1 MSVPYRIARLRDA
14 EACVM
19 PVRPGTEGDC
29 RPSRIGDPDDR
40 SELCATDAWWLLGD
54 LAVCDQHL
62 RVALEAAGDNYEAML
77 ARYRSRFPA
86 LDGEIPSQAE
96 LLPWSQRPRR
106 PERARRVGA
115 GGPARWRRSPSGPA
129 AIRVMRRRAGR

>member
-1 MSVPYRIARLRDA
+1 MSVPYRIARLEVA

-29 RPSRIGDPDDR
+29 RPCEPDDR
-40 SELCATDAWWLLGD
+40 TEVCATDAWWLLGD

-62 RVALEAAGDNYEAML
+62 RYALLVAGDSYEEML
-77 ARYRSRFPA
+77 ARYRSRFPGA
-86 LDGEIPSQAE
+86 AEGIPTQPE

-106 PERARRVGA
+106 QDRERRIVA
-115 GGPARWRRSPSGPA
+115 GGARWRRSPGGTA
-129 AIRVMRRRAGR
+129 AVRVMRRRAGR